1 MLGRVHKHAVVG
13 MGLDVLLQILRT
25 LEGLTT
31 EVALMRLEWYVDT
44 NMRRDVVALHGGGSA
59 CAPLAGKIEVV
70 CALAADMTLANV
82 VIECFSAVASLAAA
96 LPLAGQVVDGR
107 ALRSCWCLDG
117 RRRLRSGLLGL
128 LRGLLHCL
136 RDRLRCGAVHDHM
149 EMEMAMLGE

>member
-1 MLGRVHKHAVVG
+1 

-82 VIECFSAVASLAAA
+82 VLVSVLVAA
-96 LPLAGQVVDGR
+96 LACDARHDVTSVIISPSSRDG
-107 ALRSCWCLDG
+107 LT
-117 RRRLRSGLLGL
+117 
-128 LRGLLHCL
+128 
-136 RDRLRCGAVHDHM
+136 
-149 EMEMAMLGE
+149 